1 MDGAKIAL
9 ANFIS
14 FKRLP
19 GLIAFSPPAAAAATV
34 FCERARVICNFAF
47 AAHSAP
53 AVSMLIKINPHSIK
67 AKFGHEKEGK
77 EPAEPSIS
85 RHTGERKRRM

>member
-19 GLIAFSPPAAAAATV
+19 GLIAFSPPPPLYFASA
-34 FCERARVICNFAF
+34 RARVICNFAF
-47 AAHSAP
+47 AAP

-67 AKFGHEKEGK
+67 PKFGHKKEGK
-77 EPAEPSIS
+77 EPGPSIS
-85 RHTGERKRRM
+85 RHTGAEKAHVN